1 MGVGLGRGWVSTLD
15 LGVRQNLSE
24 EEYFELR
31 QGKKP
36 PPSFRGDSRH
46 RGPESGM
53 TLDLSKHPKVIDGAN
68 LKVLANPLRE
78 DSFKLPYFQNH
89 FSWSSMRMM
98 VC

>member
-1 MGVGLGRGWVSTLD
+1 MSTLD

-31 QGKKP
+31 QGKKS
-36 PPSFRGDSRH
+36 PPSFTEGTAG

-68 LKVLANPLRE
+68 QR
-78 DSFKLPYFQNH
+78 Y
-89 FSWSSMRMM
+89 
-98 VC
+98 